1 MSKVCSVMMDESDD
15 KNNKSCIN
23 LVRVLDLRV
32 GDVCT
37 RFLDMP
43 VVNIG
48 TAKISL
54 MRLRRA

>member
-1 MSKVCSVMMDESDD
+1 MMDESDD